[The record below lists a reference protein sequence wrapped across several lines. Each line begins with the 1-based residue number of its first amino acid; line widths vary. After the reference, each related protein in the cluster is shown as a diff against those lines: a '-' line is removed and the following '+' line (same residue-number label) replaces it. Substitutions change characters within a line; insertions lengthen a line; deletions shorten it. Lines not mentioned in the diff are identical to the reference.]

1 MQQLTLQLREVLDDA
16 VVHQRNAAAAADM
29 GVGIDVVWLAV
40 GGPAGV
46 ADAQRAGQIRAV
58 MGQLLENLQATL
70 GLFHL
75 HSVRAADGDAG
86 RVITTVFQPLQSV
99 QQNGGGLLTTY
110 ITYDSTHIIISS

>member
-1 MQQLTLQLREVLDDA
+1 M
-16 VVHQRNAAAAADM
+16 
-29 GVGIDVVWLAV
+29 

-58 MGQLLENLQATL
+58 MGQLLQDLQATL

-75 HSVRAADGDAG
+75 HSVRAADGHAG